1 MVVNLARKLTIII
14 RKILPKW
21 KKRCFGNVIA
31 PKKELLKTTGEL
43 EKKEEEATLLVD
55 QFVIVR

>member
-1 MVVNLARKLTIII
+1 MVVNLARKLTII
-14 RKILPKW
+14 RKILTKW

-31 PKKELLKTTGEL
+31 PKEELLKTIGEL

-55 QFVIVR
+55 QLVNVK